1 MTLDGVSQPPQG
13 NGRYGE
19 TEYGRVN
26 GHDPRTCIVPP
37 LSADRRLTPESPSVS
52 EMTLIGS
59 TLMADN
65 PDNRATDMTAVIGDR
80 RERIMLV
87 MGHQQRTE
95 QGLHEPRH
103 TPKHVRPGQ
112 ASPARRQP
120 GPPPPRGGADRVAAM
135 NKRWRDGS
143 TISEETSLSLLAR
156 VRQGD
161 NLALEALMGRHLGR
175 LQRWASGRVP
185 ARARGMLDT
194 DDVVQDALLNTFRR
208 LDDFEPRHDGALMAY
223 LREAVANRIRSE
235 LRRRCPD
242 VDTSVAPDDIESASP
257 SPLEA
262 LVGRDAFARYETALA
277 ELDEDE
283 RAAVIGRF
291 EMGYSYD
298 AIARALNRP
307 SADAARKAVERAVR
321 RLAGLM
327 RPNGS

>member
-1 MTLDGVSQPPQG
+1 
-13 NGRYGE
+13 
-19 TEYGRVN
+19 
-26 GHDPRTCIVPP
+26 
-37 LSADRRLTPESPSVS
+37 
-52 EMTLIGS
+52 
-59 TLMADN
+59 
-65 PDNRATDMTAVIGDR
+65 
-80 RERIMLV
+80 
-87 MGHQQRTE
+87 
-95 QGLHEPRH
+95 
-103 TPKHVRPGQ
+103 
-112 ASPARRQP
+112 
-120 GPPPPRGGADRVAAM
+120 
-135 NKRWRDGS
+135 
-143 TISEETSLSLLAR
+143 
-156 VRQGD
+156 
-161 NLALEALMGRHLGR
+161 
-175 LQRWASGRVP
+175 
-185 ARARGMLDT
+185 MLDT

-208 LDDFEPRHDGALMAY
+208 LDAFEPRHDGALMAY

-235 LRRRCPD
+235 LRRKCPI

-327 RPNGS
+327 RPNDS